1 MCFPHVT
8 AVNVENFNIANHA
21 RSESRTNIFLQ
32 ISIDVDAQNHATVIF
47 TLNFYATFRYIL
59 KHNVQSVPFRELRQ
73 IQRVISQ
80 VVL

>member
-1 MCFPHVT
+1 MLE
-8 AVNVENFNIANHA
+8 VNRV
-21 RSESRTNIFLQ
+21 RTDFLQ
-32 ISIDVDAQNHATVIF
+32 ISIDADAQNHATVIF